1 MERPCQPPRSRTQGD
16 ASAFSTGMAHPL
28 KFEARRAEATL
39 EVCCSLD
46 AVLLGHCTRA
56 ERLSVARLGCWYAG
70 MARRRAHRHR
80 LRLAFEA
87 VGPLDSAQGSR
98 NGKGPGRCLA
108 LTARTSRRAP
118 GVVVKPYTGF
128 KLKAPVCRPCG
139 NAPCGTRTRPTGLKV
154 RSRLCQLVTARCV
167 EIQICGGFALL
178 DGLLVTSRDIGLWR
192 VG

>member
-1 MERPCQPPRSRTQGD
+1 MARPCQSTQEQDAGD

-39 EVCCSLD
+39 DVCCSLD

-56 ERLSVARLGCWYAG
+56 ERLSVARLGCWYAA
-70 MARRRAHRHR
+70 MARCRAHRHR

-108 LTARTSRRAP
+108 LTARTSKPRAWRSSEALHGLQAEGAGVQAFWKCPVRDSNPPHRIKSP
-118 GVVVKPYTGF
+118 GLYQM
-128 KLKAPVCRPCG
+128 
-139 NAPCGTRTRPTGLKV
+139 
-154 RSRLCQLVTARCV
+154 S
-167 EIQICGGFALL
+167 
-178 DGLLVTSRDIGLWR
+178 
-192 VG
+192 